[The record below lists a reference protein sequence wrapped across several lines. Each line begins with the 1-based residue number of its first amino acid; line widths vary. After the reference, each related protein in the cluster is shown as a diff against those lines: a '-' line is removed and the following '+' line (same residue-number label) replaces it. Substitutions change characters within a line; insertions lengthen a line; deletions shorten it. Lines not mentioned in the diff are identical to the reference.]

1 MKFRGRPI
9 MGGIFGF
16 LLFLFVALDLLFF
29 GVIPLNSA
37 LITVLPIVGIVVGV
51 VWAYFAPLSS
61 GSASSPPA

>member
-37 LITVLPIVGIVVGV
+37 LITILPIVGIIVGV

-61 GSASSPPA
+61 GGASSPPA